1 MPIAGKISCLVS
13 ENIVPKFGF
22 VIVVLAVSHN
32 MANFQEKKS
41 QTKMVNALM
50 W

>member
-22 VIVVLAVSHN
+22 VKVVLAVNHN
-32 MANFQEKKS
+32 MANFEEKSLRQKW
-41 QTKMVNALM
+41 LM
-50 W
+50 H